1 MIPKIGLLQDYI
13 CAKYVIIGRWM
24 KLKKKITATSWQCSN
39 FYRKKKLEKIVAH
52 RAWADI
58 HQKSRTTNFDN
69 NKATCM
75 NENVQKLGA
84 IIGLTIFGQRKV
96 LELVGISS
104 AGCWSCCTLRRAPPT
119 NPRNRFPCAS
129 LMHIYRNDLKQTG
142 VGIASWESSGT
153 S

>member
-1 MIPKIGLLQDYI
+1 MNYVRIFFKIIFVQSMWSFGG
-13 CAKYVIIGRWM
+13 GRNKKKDHSNKLTM
-24 KLKKKITATSWQCSN
+24 LRFLLKKELKKSCSTQGLSWHSSKVKN
-39 FYRKKKLEKIVAH
+39 NK
-52 RAWADI
+52 
-58 HQKSRTTNFDN
+58 FDN

-96 LELVGISS
+96 LELVGISC
-104 AGCWSCCTLRRAPPT
+104 AGCWSCCTRRRAPPT

-142 VGIASWESSGT
+142 AGIASWEWSGT